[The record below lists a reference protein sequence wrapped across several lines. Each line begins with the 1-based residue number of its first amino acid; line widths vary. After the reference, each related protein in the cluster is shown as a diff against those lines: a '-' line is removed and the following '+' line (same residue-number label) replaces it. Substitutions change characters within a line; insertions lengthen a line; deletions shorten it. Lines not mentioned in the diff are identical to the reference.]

1 MTWTRPIAPVA
12 LALAVALMHLWL
24 GATVDAARLFDLLT
38 GAAPETF
45 DDIRVTQSVLPR
57 IAMGLIVGAALGLA
71 GSLFQQLTG
80 NRLASPLTLGASSG
94 AWLAMVIATFLAPA
108 FAASSREWISLAG
121 ATGAFGLVVAIAG
134 LRGLMGLK
142 AVLAGMAVNLLLGAV
157 AGAIV
162 LMQSPYF
169 GHLFVWGAG
178 DLGQSG
184 WGATL
189 WAAPRLGL
197 AAAGAFCCVRI
208 LTLLRSGAGGAEARG
223 LALTPWLTMIAA
235 LALFL
240 TAVSVATVGMIG
252 FIGLLAPTVARSC
265 GARRPASELAAS
277 AFCGAALL
285 SAADMI
291 AVGASVTL
299 RDMVPTGAAAALA
312 GAPALVL
319 LMRRRLGAAD
329 HAQLDMPE
337 GPAGLRLRTL
347 TGLGLLM
354 AAALLLA
361 ICVGQG
367 DAGWRLAWPEGVTWS
382 FRWPRILGAAGA
394 GGAMAL
400 SGVVL
405 QRVIRNP
412 LASPYIL
419 GMSSGATFALVLT
432 ALVSG
437 TSIYA
442 AGAPIALLG
451 SGIVLAILLLLVR
464 RHANA
469 PMIVALVGISLGAL
483 LDALVKI
490 ALAAGTADS
499 FAILGWL
506 GGSTYRVSGNAAL
519 TLMMLALVATAA
531 TFVARRWLTLIASG
545 DAVAAARG
553 LAVVRIRTAC
563 LCLAAS
569 LAAGVTAMMGPVAF
583 VGLVAPH
590 AATMLGART
599 AGAQV
604 LSAVWLGAA
613 LMILS
618 DWLGR
623 TLIYPM
629 QLPAG
634 TIAACVGGTY
644 FILLLVRQRTRRN
657 GRMSGL

>member
-1 MTWTRPIAPVA
+1 MTRAQSFLPLALVAA
-12 LALAVALMHLWL
+12 LALLHLWL
-24 GATVDAARLFDLLT
+24 SASVDASRLVDLLIGAT
-38 GAAPETF
+38 PETF
-45 DDIRVTQSVLPR
+45 ADIRVTQSVLPR
-57 IAMGLIVGAALGLA
+57 IAMGVIVGAALGLA
-71 GSLFQQLTG
+71 GSLFQQITG
-80 NRLASPLTLGASSG
+80 NHLASPLTLGASSG

-108 FAASSREWISLAG
+108 FAASAREWISLAG

-157 AGAIV
+157 AGAVV
-162 LMQSPYF
+162 LLQSPYF

-184 WGATL
+184 WGDTL
-189 WAAPRLGL
+189 WAAPRLGM
-197 AAAGAFCCVRI
+197 AAAGAFCCIRI
-208 LTLLRSGAGGAEARG
+208 LSLLRSGAGGAEARG
-223 LALTPWLTMIAA
+223 LALAPWLVFLAA

-240 TAVSVATVGMIG
+240 TAVSVAAVGMIG
-252 FIGLLAPTVARSC
+252 FIGLLAPTMARSC
-265 GARRPASELAAS
+265 GARRPAAELAAS
-277 AFCGAALL
+277 ALCGAALL
-285 SAADMI
+285 SGADMI
-291 AVGASVTL
+291 AVSASGAL
-299 RDMVPTGAAAALA
+299 RDMVPTGATAALA

-319 LMRRRLGAAD
+319 LMRRRLRTAD
-329 HAQLDMPE
+329 HAQLEMPD
-337 GPAGLRLRTL
+337 GPTALSAKALL
-347 TGLGLLM
+347 GLG
-354 AAALLLA
+354 AALAIALLLA
-361 ICVGQG
+361 ICAGQG
-367 DAGWRLAWPEGVTWS
+367 EDGWRLAWPERMAWS

-394 GGAMAL
+394 GAAMAL

-412 LASPYIL
+412 LASPDIL

-432 ALVSG
+432 ALLSG
-437 TSIYA
+437 TSIHA
-442 AGAPIALLG
+442 AGAAVAILG
-451 SGIVLAILLLLVR
+451 SAAVLGLLLVLVR

-506 GGSTYRVSGNAAL
+506 GGSTYRVTGQAAV
-519 TLMMLALVATAA
+519 TLMALALSATAA
-531 TFVARRWLTLIASG
+531 SLAARRWLTLISTG
-545 DAVAAARG
+545 DAVASARG
-553 LAVVRIRTAC
+553 LAVTGVRTAC
-563 LCLAAS
+563 LCLSAT
-569 LAAGVTAMMGPVAF
+569 LAAGVTAMMGPVSF

-599 AGAQV
+599 AGAQIIC
-604 LSAVWLGAA
+604 AVWLGAA

-623 TLIYPM
+623 TLTYPM

-644 FILLLVRQRTRRN
+644 FILLLVRQRSQGPRR
-657 GRMSGL
+657 R